1 MPSSRP
7 MALPRRP
14 RFPLPPSRGTTS
26 TRPRPLPS
34 TPRPWL
40 ASGARQLLR
49 AGKRVLPRSRRPS
62 TLLLVALTS
71 PLPTRRADLV
81 LHACDPES
89 PASVHA
95 PRVLSRSAA
104 SCGRRC
110 CNGPAALAAPHS
122 LEHEETA
129 AARVYVHLGQQLY
142 RPPLVERI
150 GTRAPA
156 CGARR
161 TKGPGSIRPVQRG
174 HTARLPRRRA
184 APASLKMA
192 ACCASQLALVPA
204 VRRANPRC
212 AAACAAAPAACK
224 PQCRAQRRAG
234 CLRLRSWHTS
244 HLDRKAVGRLARA
257 LTNRSPRC
265 RSAAR
270 ASLAGVARPCG
281 VRALRCV
288 ALPVVVRRSD
298 RPLLALERVLQRVD
312 RASRRTRAPPQ
323 ARH

>member
-1 MPSSRP
+1 

-110 CNGPAALAAPHS
+110 CNGPAAHAAPHS
-122 LEHEETA
+122 LEHEETT

-161 TKGPGSIRPVQRG
+161 TKGGLHPSGTARPHRPPSPSPRRTSLSENGRLLRFPAGACAGRPSRQPKVRRGMRCCARCVQAAVPRAAARRVPAPAQLAHLASRPQGCRSARPCAHQPLASLSQRG
-174 HTARLPRRRA
+174 SRVAGRRC
-184 APASLKMA
+184 AP
-192 ACCASQLALVPA
+192 
-204 VRRANPRC
+204 VRRARAAVRGPARC
-212 AAACAAAPAACK
+212 
-224 PQCRAQRRAG
+224 G
-234 CLRLRSWHTS
+234 E
-244 HLDRKAVGRLARA
+244 AVG
-257 LTNRSPRC
+257 
-265 RSAAR
+265 
-270 ASLAGVARPCG
+270 
-281 VRALRCV
+281 
-288 ALPVVVRRSD
+288 
-298 RPLLALERVLQRVD
+298 
-312 RASRRTRAPPQ
+312 
-323 ARH
+323 

>member
-1 MPSSRP
+1 MRRARCL
-7 MALPRRP
+7 ALL
-14 RFPLPPSRGTTS
+14 PL
-26 TRPRPLPS
+26 
-34 TPRPWL
+34 
-40 ASGARQLLR
+40 AAVGAATAQ
-49 AGKRVLPRSRRPS
+49 
-62 TLLLVALTS
+62 
-71 PLPTRRADLV
+71 LPTRHHTVSSTRRQQRRVCTYILASSLQAAVGRANR
-81 LHACDPES
+81 HAGPG
-89 PASVHA
+89 
-95 PRVLSRSAA
+95 L
-104 SCGRRC
+104 RRQAHC
-110 CNGPAALAAPHS
+110 EG
-122 LEHEETA
+122 
-129 AARVYVHLGQQLY
+129 
-142 RPPLVERI
+142 
-150 GTRAPA
+150 RAP
-156 CGARR
+156 CL
-161 TKGPGSIRPVQRG
+161 RPVQRG
-174 HTARLPRRRA
+174 HTARLPRRPA

-192 ACCASQLALVPA
+192 ASCASQLALVPA

-312 RASRRTRAPPQ
+312 RASRRTRAPP
-323 ARH
+323 